1 MLATRSATI
10 NIGNLSDSALGRIV
24 KDIGMNRR
32 TWIAA
37 FGILFWVCQFVAE
50 PALARDR
57 RAARESFKRALS
69 FHEGFLTVP
78 RDQRPRAQYE
88 RAIFLYRRVIDHDPT
103 YGACDDALFAV
114 ASLYDEMAGR
124 FRLEGDR
131 DKAIYYYRF
140 VAREYPLTKHK
151 GLALD
156 RAEELD
162 LQIEAERRA
171 AERARAT
178 PKLPRE
184 TGDSGV
190 TRSGKRATLNE
201 IRYRSNEDYT
211 RVVIQLDG
219 EATFKKNVL
228 SYPDRIYFDLENSQ
242 LASDIE
248 KTYDVN
254 GVSLRKVRVGEN
266 QPGMVRVVL
275 DFEQIETHSVF
286 ALNDPFRIVID
297 IHGPRTSAAKTPGT
311 GTVNT
316 VEATISL
323 DDQGTSRREVLTERA
338 SAPTPNLDGKLSLT
352 RVLGLKVGKVAIDPG
367 HGGRDTGTIG
377 PGGTREKDLVL
388 DISRRLRDLIGQR
401 LGTPVVLTR
410 DTDVFIPLEERT
422 AIANTEGADL
432 LISLHANASPNRKVS
447 GIETFF
453 LNFAT
458 GDEEREVASRE
469 NATAQRN
476 IRELE
481 NLLRKIALGDYNE
494 ESRDLAHVIQ
504 DNLYGEMRKVRPR
517 WRNRGVK
524 QAPFI
529 VLINS
534 TMPSILTEIGFISN
548 PSDEKYLAKDDARQA
563 IAEALYRGVEQYF
576 RALGSAPQLEKT
588 NSGSGN

>member
-1 MLATRSATI
+1 
-10 NIGNLSDSALGRIV
+10 
-24 KDIGMNRR
+24 MNRR
-32 TWIAA
+32 TWVAA
-37 FGILFWVCQFVAE
+37 LGILFWICQFAAE
-50 PALARDR
+50 PTLARDR
-57 RAARESFKRALS
+57 RAARESFKQALS
-69 FHEGFLTVP
+69 FHEGFLSVP
-78 RDQRPRAQYE
+78 LDKRARSQYE
-88 RAIFLYRRVIDHDPT
+88 RAIFMYRRVIDHDPT

-114 ASLYDEMAGR
+114 ASLFDEMAGR
-124 FRLEGDR
+124 FRRESDR
-131 DKAIYYYRF
+131 NKAIYYYRF
-140 VAREYPLTKHK
+140 LAREYPLTKHK
-151 GLALD
+151 RLALD
-156 RAEELD
+156 RAGELD
-162 LQIEAERRA
+162 RQIEAERLA
-171 AERARAT
+171 AEKKRTAPKAT
-178 PKLPRE
+178 
-184 TGDSGV
+184 TTTTDSRPDPAGR
-190 TRSGKRATLNE
+190 RSTLNE

-219 EATFKKNVL
+219 EVTFKKNVL

-242 LASDIE
+242 LASGIE

-266 QPGMVRVVL
+266 QPGTVRVVL
-275 DFEQIETHSVF
+275 DFEHIERHSVF
-286 ALNDPFRIVID
+286 ALYDPFRIVID
-297 IHGPRTSAAKTPGT
+297 IHGPRASLAEAQRNA
-311 GTVNT
+311 TVNT

-323 DDQGTSRREVLTERA
+323 DAQGTSRREVLTERA

-367 HGGRDTGTIG
+367 HGGHDTGTVG
-377 PGGTREKDLVL
+377 PDGMREKDLVL
-388 DISRRLRDLIGQR
+388 DVSRRLRDLIDQR
-401 LGTPVVLTR
+401 LGTPVVMTR
-410 DTDVFIPLEERT
+410 ETDVFIPLEERT

-432 LISLHANASPNRKVS
+432 LISVHANASRNRKVT

-548 PSDEKYLAKDDARQA
+548 PTDEKYLAKDEARQA

-576 RALGSAPQLEKT
+576 RALGSAPQVEKT
-588 NSGSGN
+588 ANGGSGN